1 MHHFYKSPDD
11 DPSVYDVEYPHAAT
25 KQFTDNLI
33 LAIVQVVF
41 TGLASINWF
50 FFQFILTFQHN
61 IMDLEDINFVFKKK
75 GQENIIPHKI
85 VEYFQNKD
93 ASTFSMLR
101 ECIKEVSIFKIMYI
115 ITEQELVYF

>member
-50 FFQFILTFQHN
+50 FFQFILAFQHTLQYE
-61 IMDLEDINFVFKKK
+61 IIYIFILDINLKNFI
-75 GQENIIPHKI
+75 N
-85 VEYFQNKD
+85 
-93 ASTFSMLR
+93 
-101 ECIKEVSIFKIMYI
+101 
-115 ITEQELVYF
+115 